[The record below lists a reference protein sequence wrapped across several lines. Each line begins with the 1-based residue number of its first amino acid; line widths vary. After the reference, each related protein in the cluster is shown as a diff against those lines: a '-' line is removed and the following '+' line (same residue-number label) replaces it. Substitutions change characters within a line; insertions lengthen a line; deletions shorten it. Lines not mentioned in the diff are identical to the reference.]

1 MIGLKSYVK
10 GPEIS
15 PGSIEAMANSG
26 NFVSRLQVVFYQRI
40 ADPECDWQDQSDWS
54 AVEDML
60 VTLTE
65 DFKGLKIDLEQH
77 TEPSEIIVRGYTDIL
92 NSIRL
97 RCSSGG
103 FSNVCLGHV
112 IGCSVNRDIAEDL
125 KRGINRI
132 LFAPETI
139 EPQGSDKV
147 VCHNCGCGC

>member
-1 MIGLKSYVK
+1 MKAPG
-10 GPEIS
+10 IS
-15 PGSIEAMANSG
+15 PGSIDTMSKSEKA
-26 NFVSRLQVVFYQRI
+26 VTRLQVVFYRRI
-40 ADPECDWQDQSDWS
+40 SSPECAWQDSSDWS
-54 AVEDML
+54 AVKAML
-60 VTLTE
+60 ATLTDE
-65 DFKGLKIDLEQH
+65 LKGLKIYLEQH
-77 TEPSEIIVRGYTDIL
+77 AEPSEIIVRGYTDIL

-112 IGCSVNRDIAEDL
+112 IGCSPNRDIAEDL

-139 EPQGSDKV
+139 EPQGSDKI

>member
-1 MIGLKSYVK
+1 MKAPG
-10 GPEIS
+10 IS
-15 PGSIEAMANSG
+15 PGSIKTMSNLENP
-26 NFVSRLQVVFYQRI
+26 VTRLQVVFYQRI
-40 ADPECDWQDQSDWS
+40 SVAECDWQDRSDWS
-54 AVEDML
+54 TVDAML
-60 VTLTE
+60 ATLTE
-65 DFKGLKIDLEQH
+65 EFKGLKITLEQSA
-77 TEPSEIIVRGYTDIL
+77 ESSEIAVRGYTDVL

-112 IGCSVNRDIAEDL
+112 IGCSANRDIAEDL